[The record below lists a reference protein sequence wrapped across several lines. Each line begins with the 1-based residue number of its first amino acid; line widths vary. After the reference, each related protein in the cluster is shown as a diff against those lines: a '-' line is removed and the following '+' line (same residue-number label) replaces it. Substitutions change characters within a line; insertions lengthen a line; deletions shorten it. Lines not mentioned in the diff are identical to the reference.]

1 LLELL
6 ALHRLLCATLA
17 PRIGD
22 GTTCPQYERNL
33 IQFYVQKKPSS
44 VFDFIIEEIINISRI
59 ALRSCGYAPQIM
71 TMIEKVSKIDFIK
84 DHEMTDLKPQFSNE
98 LVISMDVPS
107 ASAGPRSTHSSSVAP
122 TLVVSSSSSCSVLR
136 VLKSMFA

>member
-1 LLELL
+1 M
-6 ALHRLLCATLA
+6 
-17 PRIGD
+17 
-22 GTTCPQYERNL
+22 
-33 IQFYVQKKPSS
+33 PSS

-122 TLVVSSSSSCSVLR
+122 TLVMSSSSSCSVLR